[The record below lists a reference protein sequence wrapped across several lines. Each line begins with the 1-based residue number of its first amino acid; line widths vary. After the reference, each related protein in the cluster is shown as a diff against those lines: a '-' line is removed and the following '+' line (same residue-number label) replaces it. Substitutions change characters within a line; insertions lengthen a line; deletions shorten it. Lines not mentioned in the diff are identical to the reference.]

1 MDNNMETVKAEHFNR
16 QPLPNKA
23 FDMEY
28 QTERW
33 REVQFLAEKGIKY
46 TFVRKTRDYGVS
58 QYKYKKT
65 PALFAALVEFYSILE
80 AEKALRGKKK
90 YNTPRPQEKQEEQA
104 EPKPVELDLS
114 TENTIVLDDIE

>member
-1 MDNNMETVKAEHFNR
+1 MDQKFERR
-16 QPLPNKA
+16 QLPNKA

-33 REVQFLAEKGIKY
+33 REVQFLAEKGIQY

-65 PALFAALVEFYSILE
+65 PALFAALVEFYSKLE
-80 AEKALRGKKK
+80 AEKALKAKRKPKEITDAAAEK
-90 YNTPRPQEKQEEQA
+90 VETEVTPT
-104 EPKPVELDLS
+104 PVEVADD
-114 TENTIVLDDIE
+114 TE